1 MSRYAAVNV
10 RFGADISQFSTA
22 MQNAARQMQRAGDQ
36 LQNVGKSMSMN
47 LTAPILALGAASLYA
62 FGEIDALKRGL
73 ISFSGS
79 AELAENEFNK
89 LREVAKLPGI
99 GLQEAVKGSIN
110 LQAIGMSA
118 EDARKAMQ
126 AFGNAIATVGGG
138 KENFDLAIRGFG
150 QLTNA
155 SKPLQQDLYQIANQL
170 PQVNKLMIEAF
181 GTNRAED
188 LAAMGLSGKKL
199 AEFLVD
205 ALGKLPPISGGIK
218 NSFENMSDTIKI
230 AMASVGEAIEK
241 NFKISDKINQFAN
254 RVTGLIESFK
264 NLRPETQ
271 KFIIGFA
278 GVAAAIGPVLLSIG
292 FLVKLFPTV
301 LAGFSVIK
309 GAILLASTAM
319 KGFTASMVGM
329 PALFLAVVGAI
340 GLGVVALNNW
350 KKGTDEASES
360 TKRLNDEIKER
371 LKLEQEADPFFQ
383 NIKGFKKAEV
393 QLSTKGA
400 DNAYSN
406 WLNKPF
412 EETGKKFE
420 LNTMGE
426 KPAAKKNYLPKKVLT
441 ETEIAEMKRAQAER
455 DKQITAEAE
464 SAGLVLQEKWDWMAK
479 MNSTGFENFTNEAQD
494 MVDNGDLE
502 AVTTSLEN
510 RLEDMRVRTT
520 NKLKEFSQSVKDIVI
535 QIKQTFVSGLANMLQ
550 DTLMNIGENIATDQD
565 PFANIGNNLLE
576 SLGKLMVT
584 IGSLMVTWGVA
595 QAQFETSLVTLNP
608 IGMIAAGAIIAGAG
622 AGIAKAAQGGLK
634 GAATSSGGN
643 AGSYSGGSETLTLQ
657 TRLDGN
663 DLYLSG
669 QRTQLV
675 RGR

>member
-22 MQNAARQMQRAGDQ
+22 MQNAARQMQRAGQQ
-36 LQNVGKSMSMN
+36 LQDVGKSLTMN

-73 ISFSGS
+73 ISFTGS
-79 AELAENEFNK
+79 AELAEVEFSK

-99 GLQEAVKGSIN
+99 GLEEATRGSIN

-118 EDARKAMQ
+118 DEARKAMQ

-150 QLTNA
+150 QLQNA

-205 ALGKLPPISGGIK
+205 SLSKLPPISGGIK

-254 RVTGLIESFK
+254 RVSGLIESFK

-278 GVAAAIGPVLLSIG
+278 GIAAAVGPVLLSIG

-309 GAILLASTAM
+309 GAILLASAAM
-319 KGFTASMVGM
+319 KGFTASMIGM

-360 TKRLNDEIKER
+360 TKRLNDEIRER

-400 DNAYSN
+400 DNAYN
-406 WLNKPF
+406 EWLKKPF
-412 EETGKKFE
+412 EDGGKKFE
-420 LNTMGE
+420 LNLMGE
-426 KPAAKKNYLPKKVLT
+426 KAPEKKNYLPKKVLT
-441 ETEIAEMKRAQAER
+441 EAEISEMKRAQAER
-455 DKQITAEAE
+455 ERQITLEAE
-464 SAGLVLQEKWDWMAK
+464 SQGLLLQSKWDWLAK
-479 MNSTGFENFTNEAQD
+479 MNTTGFENFTNQAQND
-494 MVDNGDLE
+494 VDNGQLE
-502 AVTTSLEN
+502 QVTTSLEN
-510 RLEDMRVRTT
+510 RLEDMKNRTAA
-520 NKLKEFSQSVKDIVI
+520 KLKSYQDELQDRFNQMATTLQTGVQNMVVNLAAAFGENLVDGDPFKDLGNVLLSSLGNLMVQLGSQMVV
-535 QIKQTFVSGLANMLQ
+535 FSGLAQ
-550 DTLMNIGENIATDQD
+550 AFQQLMSNPATWAAAIPVGIA
-565 PFANIGNNLLE
+565 
-576 SLGKLMVT
+576 MVT
-584 IGSLMVTWGVA
+584 AGAAISK
-595 QAQFETSLVTLNP
+595 
-608 IGMIAAGAIIAGAG
+608 IAAKGM
-622 AGIAKAAQGGLK
+622 QSPTSGG
-634 GAATSSGGN
+634 GGGSYGGSSSGGN
-643 AGSYSGGSETLTLQ
+643 FTLE

-663 DLYLSG
+663 DLVLSG
-669 QRTQLV
+669 QRTRYT